1 MARGA
6 AQAGRKQRPKEPP
19 KKRKRAAPAYEQT
32 MFFPRLRRQAKWVF
46 VFLAL
51 VFAVGFV
58 AFGVGSG
65 SSGIS
70 DILRGNFFGGGGT
83 STSSLVKQKQQAIAR
98 NPKDISAYLD
108 LAGLYQQDQDETKAL
123 ATLSK
128 AEQVAPKNFDVLNR
142 IAGIYS
148 GQAEL
153 ERQAAQNAQ
162 IVYFESTVSPPGLDP
177 SSTLGQAIS
186 SDPYSDVLKTR
197 ANEAY
202 SKMVER
208 LHEGRDRLQ
217 EARDRGCRD
226 LAGGERPTP
235 AGRGRTDLR
244 RHDHGRQR
252 LHALPEDR
260 ARQSQ
265 RPRCP
270 TNPRAAQGV
279 SPAEP
284 ALDSARGNE
293 AGMNFD
299 IKTEEL
305 GDDAYVISLAGEV
318 DLYTAPEFKQ
328 QLLDVIAKGAKSV
341 VVDFSNTTFID
352 STTLGVLVGGVKR
365 LRANEGQLSLVCS
378 DRNITKI
385 FEITGLDRVFTI
397 YPTRDEAIA
406 KTSSPGQPS
415 T

>member
-6 AQAGRKQRPKEPP
+6 AQARKQRPKEPP

-123 ATLSK
+123 ATLSR

-202 SKMVER
+202 SKMVSAFTKTETAYKK
-208 LHEGRDRLQ
+208 LVTAAAGTSQ
-217 EARDRGCRD
+217 EANAQLQ
-226 LAGGERPTP
+226 LAGAAQISGDTTTAVNAYTRFLKIAPDSP
-235 AGRGRTDLR
+235 NALAV
-244 RHDHGRQR
+244 RQT
-252 LHALPEDR
+252 LEQLKASLP
-260 ARQSQ
+260 QSQ
-265 RPRCP
+265 R
-270 TNPRAAQGV
+270 
-279 SPAEP
+279 
-284 ALDSARGNE
+284 
-293 AGMNFD
+293 
-299 IKTEEL
+299 
-305 GDDAYVISLAGEV
+305 
-318 DLYTAPEFKQ
+318 
-328 QLLDVIAKGAKSV
+328 
-341 VVDFSNTTFID
+341 
-352 STTLGVLVGGVKR
+352 
-365 LRANEGQLSLVCS
+365 
-378 DRNITKI
+378 
-385 FEITGLDRVFTI
+385 
-397 YPTRDEAIA
+397 
-406 KTSSPGQPS
+406 
-415 T
+415 

>member
-51 VFAVGFV
+51 VFAIGFV

-98 NPKDISAYLD
+98 NPNDISAYLD
-108 LAGLYQQDQDETKAL
+108 LAGLYQQDQDETNAL

-162 IVYFESTVSPPGLDP
+162 TVYFESTVSPPGLDP

-186 SDPYSDVLKTR
+186 GDPYSDVLKTR

-202 SKMVER
+202 SKMVSAFTKAETAYKK
-208 LHEGRDRLQ
+208 LVTAAAGTSQ
-217 EARDRGCRD
+217 EANAQLQ
-226 LAGGERPTP
+226 LAGAAQISGDTTTAVDAYTRFLKIAPDSP
-235 AGRGRTDLR
+235 NALAV
-244 RHDHGRQR
+244 RQT
-252 LHALPEDR
+252 LEQLKASLP
-260 ARQSQ
+260 QSQ
-265 RPRCP
+265 R
-270 TNPRAAQGV
+270 
-279 SPAEP
+279 
-284 ALDSARGNE
+284 
-293 AGMNFD
+293 
-299 IKTEEL
+299 
-305 GDDAYVISLAGEV
+305 
-318 DLYTAPEFKQ
+318 
-328 QLLDVIAKGAKSV
+328 
-341 VVDFSNTTFID
+341 
-352 STTLGVLVGGVKR
+352 
-365 LRANEGQLSLVCS
+365 
-378 DRNITKI
+378 
-385 FEITGLDRVFTI
+385 
-397 YPTRDEAIA
+397 
-406 KTSSPGQPS
+406 
-415 T
+415 

>member
-6 AQAGRKQRPKEPP
+6 AQARRQQRPKEPP

-70 DILRGNFFGGGGT
+70 DILRGNFFGGGT
-83 STSSLVKQKQQAIAR
+83 STSSLVKQKQKAIAR
-98 NPKDISAYLD
+98 NPKDVSAYLD

-186 SDPYSDVLKTR
+186 GDPYSDVLKTR

-202 SKMVER
+202 SKMVSAFTKAETAYKK
-208 LHEGRDRLQ
+208 LVTAAAGTSQ
-217 EARDRGCRD
+217 EANAQLQ
-226 LAGGERPTP
+226 LAGAAQISGDTTTAVNAYTRFLKIAPDSP
-235 AGRGRTDLR
+235 NALAV
-244 RHDHGRQR
+244 RQT
-252 LHALPEDR
+252 LEQLKASLP
-260 ARQSQ
+260 QSQ
-265 RPRCP
+265 R
-270 TNPRAAQGV
+270 
-279 SPAEP
+279 
-284 ALDSARGNE
+284 
-293 AGMNFD
+293 
-299 IKTEEL
+299 
-305 GDDAYVISLAGEV
+305 
-318 DLYTAPEFKQ
+318 
-328 QLLDVIAKGAKSV
+328 
-341 VVDFSNTTFID
+341 
-352 STTLGVLVGGVKR
+352 
-365 LRANEGQLSLVCS
+365 
-378 DRNITKI
+378 
-385 FEITGLDRVFTI
+385 
-397 YPTRDEAIA
+397 
-406 KTSSPGQPS
+406 
-415 T
+415 

>member
-6 AQAGRKQRPKEPP
+6 AQARRQQRPKEPP

-83 STSSLVKQKQQAIAR
+83 STSSLVKQKQKAIAR
-98 NPKDISAYLD
+98 NPEDISAYLD

-202 SKMVER
+202 SKMVSAFTKAETAYKK
-208 LHEGRDRLQ
+208 LVTAAAGTSQ
-217 EARDRGCRD
+217 EANAQLQ
-226 LAGGERPTP
+226 LAGAAQISGDTTTAVDAYTRFLKIAPDSP
-235 AGRGRTDLR
+235 NALAV
-244 RHDHGRQR
+244 RQT
-252 LHALPEDR
+252 LEQLKASLP
-260 ARQSQ
+260 QSQ
-265 RPRCP
+265 R
-270 TNPRAAQGV
+270 
-279 SPAEP
+279 
-284 ALDSARGNE
+284 
-293 AGMNFD
+293 
-299 IKTEEL
+299 
-305 GDDAYVISLAGEV
+305 
-318 DLYTAPEFKQ
+318 
-328 QLLDVIAKGAKSV
+328 
-341 VVDFSNTTFID
+341 
-352 STTLGVLVGGVKR
+352 
-365 LRANEGQLSLVCS
+365 
-378 DRNITKI
+378 
-385 FEITGLDRVFTI
+385 
-397 YPTRDEAIA
+397 
-406 KTSSPGQPS
+406 
-415 T
+415 

>member
-6 AQAGRKQRPKEPP
+6 AQAGRKQRPKQEQP
-19 KKRKRAAPAYEQT
+19 KRKRAAPAYEQT

-83 STSSLVKQKQQAIAR
+83 STSSLVKQKQKAIAR
-98 NPKDISAYLD
+98 NPNDISAYLD

-162 IVYFESTVSPPGLDP
+162 IVYFGSTVSPPGLDP

-202 SKMVER
+202 SKMVSAFTKAETAYKK
-208 LHEGRDRLQ
+208 LVTAAAGTSQ
-217 EARDRGCRD
+217 EANAQLQ
-226 LAGGERPTP
+226 LAGAAQISGDTTAAVNAYTRFLKIAPDSP
-235 AGRGRTDLR
+235 NALAV
-244 RHDHGRQR
+244 RQT
-252 LHALPEDR
+252 LEQLKASLP
-260 ARQSQ
+260 QSQ
-265 RPRCP
+265 R
-270 TNPRAAQGV
+270 
-279 SPAEP
+279 
-284 ALDSARGNE
+284 
-293 AGMNFD
+293 
-299 IKTEEL
+299 
-305 GDDAYVISLAGEV
+305 
-318 DLYTAPEFKQ
+318 
-328 QLLDVIAKGAKSV
+328 
-341 VVDFSNTTFID
+341 
-352 STTLGVLVGGVKR
+352 
-365 LRANEGQLSLVCS
+365 
-378 DRNITKI
+378 
-385 FEITGLDRVFTI
+385 
-397 YPTRDEAIA
+397 
-406 KTSSPGQPS
+406 
-415 T
+415 

>member
-6 AQAGRKQRPKEPP
+6 AQARRQRPKEPP

-70 DILRGNFFGGGGT
+70 DILRGNFFGGGT
-83 STSSLVKQKQQAIAR
+83 STSSLVKQKQKAIAR

-186 SDPYSDVLKTR
+186 GDPYSDVLKTR

-202 SKMVER
+202 SKMVSAFTKAETAYKK
-208 LHEGRDRLQ
+208 LVTAAAGTSQ
-217 EARDRGCRD
+217 EANAQLQ
-226 LAGGERPTP
+226 LAGAAQISGDTTTAVNAYTRFLKIAPDSP
-235 AGRGRTDLR
+235 NALAV
-244 RHDHGRQR
+244 RQT
-252 LHALPEDR
+252 LEQLKASLP
-260 ARQSQ
+260 QSQ
-265 RPRCP
+265 R
-270 TNPRAAQGV
+270 
-279 SPAEP
+279 
-284 ALDSARGNE
+284 
-293 AGMNFD
+293 
-299 IKTEEL
+299 
-305 GDDAYVISLAGEV
+305 
-318 DLYTAPEFKQ
+318 
-328 QLLDVIAKGAKSV
+328 
-341 VVDFSNTTFID
+341 
-352 STTLGVLVGGVKR
+352 
-365 LRANEGQLSLVCS
+365 
-378 DRNITKI
+378 
-385 FEITGLDRVFTI
+385 
-397 YPTRDEAIA
+397 
-406 KTSSPGQPS
+406 
-415 T
+415 

>member
-51 VFAVGFV
+51 VFAIGFV

-108 LAGLYQQDQDETKAL
+108 LAGLYQQDQDETNAL

-162 IVYFESTVSPPGLDP
+162 VVYFESTVSPPGLDP

-186 SDPYSDVLKTR
+186 GDPYSDVLKTR

-202 SKMVER
+202 SKMVSAFTKAETAYKK
-208 LHEGRDRLQ
+208 LVTAAAGTSQ
-217 EARDRGCRD
+217 EANAQLQ
-226 LAGGERPTP
+226 LAGAAQISGDTTTAVDAYTRFLKIAPDSP
-235 AGRGRTDLR
+235 NALAV
-244 RHDHGRQR
+244 RQT
-252 LHALPEDR
+252 LEQLKASLP
-260 ARQSQ
+260 QSQ
-265 RPRCP
+265 R
-270 TNPRAAQGV
+270 
-279 SPAEP
+279 
-284 ALDSARGNE
+284 
-293 AGMNFD
+293 
-299 IKTEEL
+299 
-305 GDDAYVISLAGEV
+305 
-318 DLYTAPEFKQ
+318 
-328 QLLDVIAKGAKSV
+328 
-341 VVDFSNTTFID
+341 
-352 STTLGVLVGGVKR
+352 
-365 LRANEGQLSLVCS
+365 
-378 DRNITKI
+378 
-385 FEITGLDRVFTI
+385 
-397 YPTRDEAIA
+397 
-406 KTSSPGQPS
+406 
-415 T
+415 

>member
-6 AQAGRKQRPKEPP
+6 AQARRQQRPKEPP

-70 DILRGNFFGGGGT
+70 DILRGNFFGGGT
-83 STSSLVKQKQQAIAR
+83 STSSLVKQKQKAIAR
-98 NPKDISAYLD
+98 NPKDVSAYLD

-162 IVYFESTVSPPGLDP
+162 IVYFGSTVSPPGLDP

-202 SKMVER
+202 SKMVSAFTKAETAYKK
-208 LHEGRDRLQ
+208 LVTAAAGTSQ
-217 EARDRGCRD
+217 EANAQLQ
-226 LAGGERPTP
+226 LAGAAQISGDTTTAVNAYTRFLKIAPDSP
-235 AGRGRTDLR
+235 NALAV
-244 RHDHGRQR
+244 RQT
-252 LHALPEDR
+252 LEQLKASLP
-260 ARQSQ
+260 QSQ
-265 RPRCP
+265 R
-270 TNPRAAQGV
+270 
-279 SPAEP
+279 
-284 ALDSARGNE
+284 
-293 AGMNFD
+293 
-299 IKTEEL
+299 
-305 GDDAYVISLAGEV
+305 
-318 DLYTAPEFKQ
+318 
-328 QLLDVIAKGAKSV
+328 
-341 VVDFSNTTFID
+341 
-352 STTLGVLVGGVKR
+352 
-365 LRANEGQLSLVCS
+365 
-378 DRNITKI
+378 
-385 FEITGLDRVFTI
+385 
-397 YPTRDEAIA
+397 
-406 KTSSPGQPS
+406 
-415 T
+415 

>member
-46 VFLAL
+46 VLLAL

-83 STSSLVKQKQQAIAR
+83 STSSLVKQKQKAIAQ
-98 NPKDISAYLD
+98 NPNDISAYLD

-123 ATLSK
+123 ATLSR

-142 IAGIYS
+142 IAGIFS

-186 SDPYSDVLKTR
+186 GDPYSDVLKTR

-202 SKMVER
+202 SKMVSAFTKAETAYKK
-208 LHEGRDRLQ
+208 LVTAAAGTSQ
-217 EARDRGCRD
+217 EANAQLQ
-226 LAGGERPTP
+226 LAGAAQISGDTTTAVNAYTRFLKIAPDSP
-235 AGRGRTDLR
+235 NALAV
-244 RHDHGRQR
+244 RQT
-252 LHALPEDR
+252 LEQLKASLP
-260 ARQSQ
+260 QSQ
-265 RPRCP
+265 R
-270 TNPRAAQGV
+270 
-279 SPAEP
+279 
-284 ALDSARGNE
+284 
-293 AGMNFD
+293 
-299 IKTEEL
+299 
-305 GDDAYVISLAGEV
+305 
-318 DLYTAPEFKQ
+318 
-328 QLLDVIAKGAKSV
+328 
-341 VVDFSNTTFID
+341 
-352 STTLGVLVGGVKR
+352 
-365 LRANEGQLSLVCS
+365 
-378 DRNITKI
+378 
-385 FEITGLDRVFTI
+385 
-397 YPTRDEAIA
+397 
-406 KTSSPGQPS
+406 
-415 T
+415 

>member
-6 AQAGRKQRPKEPP
+6 AQARRQRPKEPP

-83 STSSLVKQKQQAIAR
+83 STSSLVKQKQKAIAR

-162 IVYFESTVSPPGLDP
+162 IVYFGSTVSPPGLDP

-202 SKMVER
+202 SKMVSAFTKTETAYKK
-208 LHEGRDRLQ
+208 LVTAAAGTSQ
-217 EARDRGCRD
+217 EANAQLQ
-226 LAGGERPTP
+226 LAGAAQISGDTTAAVNAYTRFLKIAPDSP
-235 AGRGRTDLR
+235 NALAV
-244 RHDHGRQR
+244 RQT
-252 LHALPEDR
+252 LEQLKASLP
-260 ARQSQ
+260 QSQ
-265 RPRCP
+265 R
-270 TNPRAAQGV
+270 
-279 SPAEP
+279 
-284 ALDSARGNE
+284 
-293 AGMNFD
+293 
-299 IKTEEL
+299 
-305 GDDAYVISLAGEV
+305 
-318 DLYTAPEFKQ
+318 
-328 QLLDVIAKGAKSV
+328 
-341 VVDFSNTTFID
+341 
-352 STTLGVLVGGVKR
+352 
-365 LRANEGQLSLVCS
+365 
-378 DRNITKI
+378 
-385 FEITGLDRVFTI
+385 
-397 YPTRDEAIA
+397 
-406 KTSSPGQPS
+406 
-415 T
+415 

>member
-6 AQAGRKQRPKEPP
+6 AQAGRKQRPKEQP

-98 NPKDISAYLD
+98 NPQDISAYLD

-123 ATLSK
+123 ATLSR
-128 AEQVAPKNFDVLNR
+128 AEQVAPRNFDVLNR

-202 SKMVER
+202 SKMVSAFTKAESAYKK
-208 LHEGRDRLQ
+208 LVTAAAGTSQ
-217 EARDRGCRD
+217 EANAQLQ
-226 LAGGERPTP
+226 LAGAAQISGDTTTAVNAYTRFLKIAPDSP
-235 AGRGRTDLR
+235 NALAV
-244 RHDHGRQR
+244 RQT
-252 LHALPEDR
+252 LEQLKASLP
-260 ARQSQ
+260 QSQ
-265 RPRCP
+265 
-270 TNPRAAQGV
+270 G
-279 SPAEP
+279 
-284 ALDSARGNE
+284 
-293 AGMNFD
+293 
-299 IKTEEL
+299 
-305 GDDAYVISLAGEV
+305 
-318 DLYTAPEFKQ
+318 
-328 QLLDVIAKGAKSV
+328 
-341 VVDFSNTTFID
+341 
-352 STTLGVLVGGVKR
+352 
-365 LRANEGQLSLVCS
+365 
-378 DRNITKI
+378 
-385 FEITGLDRVFTI
+385 
-397 YPTRDEAIA
+397 
-406 KTSSPGQPS
+406 
-415 T
+415 

>member
-6 AQAGRKQRPKEPP
+6 AQARRQQRPKEPP

-70 DILRGNFFGGGGT
+70 DILRGNFFGGGT
-83 STSSLVKQKQQAIAR
+83 STSSLVKQKQKAIAR
-98 NPKDISAYLD
+98 NPKDVSAYLD

-202 SKMVER
+202 SKMVSAFTKAETAYKK
-208 LHEGRDRLQ
+208 LVTAAAGTSQ
-217 EARDRGCRD
+217 EANAQLQ
-226 LAGGERPTP
+226 LAGAAQISGDTTTAVNAYTRFLKIAPDSP
-235 AGRGRTDLR
+235 NALAV
-244 RHDHGRQR
+244 RQT
-252 LHALPEDR
+252 LEQLKASLP
-260 ARQSQ
+260 QSQ
-265 RPRCP
+265 R
-270 TNPRAAQGV
+270 
-279 SPAEP
+279 
-284 ALDSARGNE
+284 
-293 AGMNFD
+293 
-299 IKTEEL
+299 
-305 GDDAYVISLAGEV
+305 
-318 DLYTAPEFKQ
+318 
-328 QLLDVIAKGAKSV
+328 
-341 VVDFSNTTFID
+341 
-352 STTLGVLVGGVKR
+352 
-365 LRANEGQLSLVCS
+365 
-378 DRNITKI
+378 
-385 FEITGLDRVFTI
+385 
-397 YPTRDEAIA
+397 
-406 KTSSPGQPS
+406 
-415 T
+415 

>member
-83 STSSLVKQKQQAIAR
+83 STSSLVKEKQKAIAR
-98 NPKDISAYLD
+98 NPENISAYLD

-186 SDPYSDVLKTR
+186 GDPYSDVLKTR

-202 SKMVER
+202 SKMVSAFTKAETAYKK
-208 LHEGRDRLQ
+208 LVTAAAGTSQ
-217 EARDRGCRD
+217 EANAQLQ
-226 LAGGERPTP
+226 LAGAAQISGDTTTAVNAYTRFLKIAPDSP
-235 AGRGRTDLR
+235 NALAV
-244 RHDHGRQR
+244 RQT
-252 LHALPEDR
+252 LEQLKASLP
-260 ARQSQ
+260 QSQ
-265 RPRCP
+265 R
-270 TNPRAAQGV
+270 
-279 SPAEP
+279 
-284 ALDSARGNE
+284 
-293 AGMNFD
+293 
-299 IKTEEL
+299 
-305 GDDAYVISLAGEV
+305 
-318 DLYTAPEFKQ
+318 
-328 QLLDVIAKGAKSV
+328 
-341 VVDFSNTTFID
+341 
-352 STTLGVLVGGVKR
+352 
-365 LRANEGQLSLVCS
+365 
-378 DRNITKI
+378 
-385 FEITGLDRVFTI
+385 
-397 YPTRDEAIA
+397 
-406 KTSSPGQPS
+406 
-415 T
+415 

>member
-6 AQAGRKQRPKEPP
+6 AQARRQRPKEPP

-83 STSSLVKQKQQAIAR
+83 STSSLVKQKQKAIAR

-202 SKMVER
+202 SKMVSAFTKAETAYKK
-208 LHEGRDRLQ
+208 LVTAAAGTSQ
-217 EARDRGCRD
+217 EANAQLQ
-226 LAGGERPTP
+226 LAGAAQISGDTTTAVNAYTRFLKIAPDSP
-235 AGRGRTDLR
+235 NALAV
-244 RHDHGRQR
+244 RQT
-252 LHALPEDR
+252 LEQLKASLP
-260 ARQSQ
+260 QSQ
-265 RPRCP
+265 R
-270 TNPRAAQGV
+270 
-279 SPAEP
+279 
-284 ALDSARGNE
+284 
-293 AGMNFD
+293 
-299 IKTEEL
+299 
-305 GDDAYVISLAGEV
+305 
-318 DLYTAPEFKQ
+318 
-328 QLLDVIAKGAKSV
+328 
-341 VVDFSNTTFID
+341 
-352 STTLGVLVGGVKR
+352 
-365 LRANEGQLSLVCS
+365 
-378 DRNITKI
+378 
-385 FEITGLDRVFTI
+385 
-397 YPTRDEAIA
+397 
-406 KTSSPGQPS
+406 
-415 T
+415 

>member
-6 AQAGRKQRPKEPP
+6 AQAGRKQRPKQEQP
-19 KKRKRAAPAYEQT
+19 KRKRAAPAYEQT

-83 STSSLVKQKQQAIAR
+83 STSSLVKQKQKAIAR
-98 NPKDISAYLD
+98 NPNDISAYLD

-162 IVYFESTVSPPGLDP
+162 IVYFGSTVSPPGLDP

-202 SKMVER
+202 SKMVSAFTKTETAYKK
-208 LHEGRDRLQ
+208 LVTAAAGTSQ
-217 EARDRGCRD
+217 EANAQLQ
-226 LAGGERPTP
+226 LAGAAQISGDTTAAVNAYTRFLKIAPDSP
-235 AGRGRTDLR
+235 NALAV
-244 RHDHGRQR
+244 RQT
-252 LHALPEDR
+252 LEQLKASLP
-260 ARQSQ
+260 QSQ
-265 RPRCP
+265 R
-270 TNPRAAQGV
+270 
-279 SPAEP
+279 
-284 ALDSARGNE
+284 
-293 AGMNFD
+293 
-299 IKTEEL
+299 
-305 GDDAYVISLAGEV
+305 
-318 DLYTAPEFKQ
+318 
-328 QLLDVIAKGAKSV
+328 
-341 VVDFSNTTFID
+341 
-352 STTLGVLVGGVKR
+352 
-365 LRANEGQLSLVCS
+365 
-378 DRNITKI
+378 
-385 FEITGLDRVFTI
+385 
-397 YPTRDEAIA
+397 
-406 KTSSPGQPS
+406 
-415 T
+415 